1 MTMTNKI
8 KIAALIVAIAAGSIA
23 GSEFYNM
30 RHFKEPSVIG
40 EQTTVKKLSVYEP
53 QMAGTANDSNI
64 YIVDSGKPGGTVM
77 VLGSTHPEEPAT
89 NISTALLLENVKLDA
104 GRLIIVNRANRSASL
119 TTRNGEAYAQY
130 CSIKTPWGKKV
141 WRMGDRSASQLDS
154 WPDPEVYIH
163 YPSRQM
169 LAYMDI
175 RNLNRAW
182 PGRSNG
188 LLVERTCAAYT
199 KLINKEKVDL
209 FIDLHEAELEYPV
222 INTVVTHEKG
232 EEIAAMTSMTLTAEE
247 FPVPLNMEF
256 SPKAL
261 HGLSHREVG
270 DHTGAIS
277 ILFEVAEPY
286 LDRIRGITDEKLA
299 MTGKDEFVVTAGK
312 HGLLYS
318 PIDENGWPIEQ
329 RVGRHLSSVLKS
341 TEVFSMLHPDKAVVI
356 NNVPKYAEV
365 QEKGLGV
372 FFKDPAKAPSNMVA
386 FD

>member
-1 MTMTNKI
+1 
-8 KIAALIVAIAAGSIA
+8 
-23 GSEFYNM
+23 
-30 RHFKEPSVIG
+30 
-40 EQTTVKKLSVYEP
+40 
-53 QMAGTANDSNI
+53 
-64 YIVDSGKPGGTVM
+64 
-77 VLGSTHPEEPAT
+77 
-89 NISTALLLENVKLDA
+89 
-104 GRLIIVNRANRSASL
+104 
-119 TTRNGEAYAQY
+119 
-130 CSIKTPWGKKV
+130 
-141 WRMGDRSASQLDS
+141 
-154 WPDPEVYIH
+154 
-163 YPSRQM
+163 
-169 LAYMDI
+169 
-175 RNLNRAW
+175 
-182 PGRSNG
+182 
-188 LLVERTCAAYT
+188 
-199 KLINKEKVDL
+199 
-209 FIDLHEAELEYPV
+209 
-222 INTVVTHEKG
+222 
-232 EEIAAMTSMTLTAEE
+232 MTLTAEE